1 MIGEKIVGQDSRA
14 VAQVVRTAAN
24 SVDYVKL
31 NTNNFTVGELVEFKE
46 SSRSAIIQEVN
57 PGSYVDKTPN
67 YRLDKGHR
75 HQYCDYSRIVRRDGA
90 AIPSRQLLVIF
101 DSYAVGSNNTGD
113 IFTVNSYSQDRYR
126 SDLPVL
132 PNGLRASDFLDF
144 RPRVSAFD
152 TSTNASPFAFSSR
165 EYEYNYKYVVSPE

>member
-57 PGSYVDKTPN
+57 PEVMLTKLKLQIRQRSSSSIL
-67 YRLDKGHR
+67 RL
-75 HQYCDYSRIVRRDGA
+75 
-90 AIPSRQLLVIF
+90 F
-101 DSYAVGSNNTGD
+101 
-113 IFTVNSYSQDRYR
+113 
-126 SDLPVL
+126 
-132 PNGLRASDFLDF
+132 
-144 RPRVSAFD
+144 
-152 TSTNASPFAFSSR
+152 
-165 EYEYNYKYVVSPE
+165 